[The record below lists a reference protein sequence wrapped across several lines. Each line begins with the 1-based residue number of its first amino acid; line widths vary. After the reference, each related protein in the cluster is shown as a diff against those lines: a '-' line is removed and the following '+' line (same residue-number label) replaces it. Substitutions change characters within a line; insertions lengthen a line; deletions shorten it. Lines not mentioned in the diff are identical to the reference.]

1 MITTRAFTNLI
12 TMTLLD
18 YYEIINPTISYSVLD
33 TIGIIQPTFSQISVY
48 YILLMYYVLNANG
61 FIVVS
66 L

>member
-1 MITTRAFTNLI
+1 
-12 TMTLLD
+12 MTLLD